1 MKSVTIIAS
10 TLLQT
15 SQATDWFEY
24 QICKVT
30 TEDQYLAYDLK
41 TVSETEWDKG
51 YLEPSD
57 CETYCRDQKETLAPE
72 KTTCCI

>member
-1 MKSVTIIAS
+1 MKEITIIAS
-10 TLLQT
+10 IIAS
-15 SQATDWFEY
+15 SQAAEWFEY

-51 YLEPSD
+51 YLEPSE
-57 CETYCRDQKETLAPE
+57 CEEYCRD
-72 KTTCCI
+72 